1 MNRLDKI
8 ERIMEKLAISQAQTD
23 AQIARTEAQMA
34 ENSAQM
40 AETRAQIAE
49 TDAHLRASDDRLTKK
64 LDTIGK
70 LVGSIGNG
78 HGEIAEEFFFN
89 TISDKLKLA
98 GIEYDFV
105 DKNVTRNKHGVQDE
119 YDIFMVNGKDIAII
133 EVKYKA
139 HENDVDRL
147 IHKKYKNF
155 KKLFPEYRNFN
166 HHLALASFKVHDDV
180 IKQAREQGVIVLQ
193 RRGDVFETTLPD

>member
-1 MNRLDKI
+1 MDRLEHI

-23 AQIARTEAQMA
+23 AQIARTEAQ
-34 ENSAQM
+34 
-40 AETRAQIAE
+40 IAE
-49 TDAHLRASDDRLTKK
+49 TDAHLRASDERLTKK

-89 TISDKLKLA
+89 TISDKPKLA
-98 GIEYDFV
+98 GIEYDSV
-105 DKNVTRNKHGVQDE
+105 DKNITRNKHGIQDE
-119 YDIFMVNGKDIAII
+119 YDILMINGKDIAII

-139 HENDVDRL
+139 HKNDVDRL

-180 IKQAREQGVIVLQ
+180 IEQTQSQGVMVLQ